1 MNKMDKERI
10 NNLAT
15 SIKFSAND
23 IIKEIKK
30 NENKLTLD
38 IVQERI
44 EDIREDLEKLEM
56 EVDKA

>member
-44 EDIREDLEKLEM
+44 EDIREDLEKLET
-56 EVDKA
+56 A